1 MSTKA
6 IFKTALAAV
15 AAVFSTAFAQS
26 NFTESTITVPDG
38 KSLDMIFVEGG
49 TFEMGCSGRSNPSC
63 GANESPVHTVTV
75 SDYYIGKYEV
85 TRGQWKAVMGSAPDP
100 MFGTVSDDVPINSID
115 WYAAN
120 DFVCKLNQKVGG
132 GKMYRLATE
141 AEWEFAA
148 RGGKKTKGT
157 AYSGSSDPDAVAWHQ
172 GSTFPPMRFCT
183 TVGGREYCQEIAAQG
198 GAAQP
203 VGQKQANEL
212 GTYDM
217 SGNVREW
224 TYDSFAQSYSSGAVT
239 NPTGP
244 DMLHSQKIRRGGG
257 YMTPSVQ
264 STVTG
269 RLIRSIEGADGDLG
283 FRLAISKNQ
292 STIPT
297 GMVAPCD
304 IHSPPVS
311 NGKGTLRDDRLV
323 TKDGEVWA
331 NGSAVLVIKE
341 NGAAVMKPAY
351 GTSHSGEWASAND
364 FSLYITNSSGS
375 RKKWIYYIVSSSEMT
390 LMEDN
395 GMPGRWERKP
405 ASDVSGASNITIPTP
420 TGKSP
425 EELIPAGAA
434 VNMNNPPTTGKD
446 TRLIVAQTLG
456 EGNGWLQDNVALN
469 AGGTHRYRFDYTPDT
484 ARFVVWDV
492 MMNSSVIISTG
503 KWFTIDNTFLRIIG
517 DNGRRYD
524 YLYTVTTNGNTHYHI
539 SYQGY
544 ERGDF
549 RMFEKKTVDH
559 IKTTAQWKEP
569 TMSPYAT
576 NANGGSTYL
585 PPDSVGVVQVVSSS
599 SRGSSSS
606 VAGASSNS
614 VAGTSSSSVAG
625 TSSNS
630 VAGTSSSSVRS
641 SSSVVGSSSSASGDI
656 IDPSSSS
663 ENINISGDESSSS
676 AGSVSPVILS
686 QAMFSNGLNAMQ
698 NAVNLQVAGN
708 ATVQIFDLK
717 GNAVRTLGF
726 AQGNYVVSMADL
738 PRGLYIV
745 KASSGSWKQTITVP
759 VR

>member
-1 MSTKA
+1 MGSTRA

-26 NFTESTITVPDG
+26 NFTESAVTVPDG

-63 GANESPVHTVTV
+63 GANETPVHTVTV

-183 TVGGREYCQEIAAQG
+183 TVGGREYCQDMQMQG

-203 VGQKQANEL
+203 VGGKAPNEL

-311 NGKGTLRDDRLV
+311 NGKGTLRDDRLI

-331 NGSAVLVIKE
+331 NGSAVLIVKE

-351 GTSHSGEWASAND
+351 GGSNTSGEWATAND

-599 SRGSSSS
+599 SARSSSS
-606 VAGASSNS
+606 VA
-614 VAGTSSSSVAG
+614 
-625 TSSNS
+625 
-630 VAGTSSSSVRS
+630 
-641 SSSVVGSSSSASGDI
+641 GSSSSASGDI

-663 ENINISGDESSSS
+663 SSEDINISGGESSSS
-676 AGSVSPVILS
+676 SDGEISPVILS
-686 QAMFSNGLNAMQ
+686 QGCLSNGLNAMQ
-698 NAVNLQVAGN
+698 NAVNLQAAGN
-708 ATVQIFDLK
+708 ATIQIFDLK

-745 KASSGSWKQTITVP
+745 KASSGSWKQTVRVP

>member
-1 MSTKA
+1 MSTKVMLA
-6 IFKTALAAV
+6 IIAMI
-15 AAVFSTAFAQS
+15 STAMAQT
-26 NFTESTITVPDG
+26 NFTENSVTVPSG

-49 TFEMGCSGRSNPSC
+49 TFQMGCSGRSNPSC
-63 GANESPVHTVTV
+63 GANETPVHSVTL

-85 TRGQWKAVMGSAPDP
+85 TRGQWKAVMGSIPPP
-100 MFGTVSDDVPINSID
+100 MFEGLVVSDDVPINSID

-120 DFVCKLNQKVGG
+120 EFVCEL
-132 GKMYRLATE
+132 GKKTGKKYRLATE

-148 RGGKKTKGT
+148 RGGKKTQNTG
-157 AYSGSSDPDAVAWHQ
+157 YSGSANADAVAWHQ
-172 GSTFPPMRFCT
+172 GSTFPPTQICMDFNGRPFCS
-183 TVGGREYCQEIAAQG
+183 EINMG

-203 VGQKQANEL
+203 VGQKAANEL

-244 DMLHSQKIRRGGG
+244 VALHSQKIRRGGG
-257 YMTPSVQ
+257 YMTPSSQ

-283 FRLAISKNQ
+283 FRLAISKDQN
-292 STIPT
+292 TIPT
-297 GMVAPCD
+297 GMVAACD
-304 IHSPPVS
+304 IHKPPVS
-311 NGKGTLRDDRLV
+311 NGKGTLRDDRLI

-331 NGSAVLVIKE
+331 NGSTVLIVKE
-341 NGAAVMKPAY
+341 NGAAVMKPSY
-351 GTSHSGEWASAND
+351 GSTHSGEWATAND
-364 FSLYITNSSGS
+364 FSLYITNSSGT
-375 RKKWIYYIVSSSEMT
+375 RKKWIYYIVSEYDMT

-395 GMPGRWERKP
+395 GMPGRWERRP
-405 ASDVSGASNITIPTP
+405 ASEVSGASNIAVPTP

-446 TRLIVAQTLG
+446 SRLIVAQTLG
-456 EGNGWLQDNVALN
+456 TGNGWLQDNVALN
-469 AGGTHRYRFDYTPDT
+469 AGGTHRYRFDYTADT

-549 RMFEKKTVDH
+549 RMFEKKSVEH
-559 IKTTAQWKEP
+559 INDVAQWKEP

-576 NANGGSTYL
+576 NGNGGSTYL
-585 PPDSVGVVQVVSSS
+585 PPDSVELAQVVVSSS
-599 SRGSSSS
+599 SARSSSSREGSSSS
-606 VAGASSNS
+606 SKE
-614 VAGTSSSSVAG
+614 SSSS
-625 TSSNS
+625 SSRES
-630 VAGTSSSSVRS
+630 
-641 SSSVVGSSSSASGDI
+641 SSSSAETTSLLPQI
-656 IDPSSSS
+656 AM
-663 ENINISGDESSSS
+663 NN
-676 AGSVSPVILS
+676 
-686 QAMFSNGLNAMQ
+686 QAVQVKNG
-698 NAVNLQVAGN
+698 VNLQVVKEATLEIYNIRGN
-708 ATVQIFDLK
+708 LVNRQNYASGVHSVSFTHLPK
-717 GNAVRTLGF
+717 GI
-726 AQGNYVVSMADL
+726 YVVKVRFGSD
-738 PRGLYIV
+738 V
-745 KASSGSWKQTITVP
+745 KILRMP
-759 VR
+759 VM